1 MSGGSACETA
11 IHHFF
16 NKPFRGGRRDDRV
29 ALVHGA
35 NRIEQRLRFRVLQQ
49 ETGRAGV
56 DRGHHVF
63 VQIERRQNDHT
74 GMRIVKRA
82 SVRCETMLQRADP
95 TCRLNAVHTGHT
107 HIHQHH
113 VGMQRLRQS
122 HRFRAIARL
131 ADNRHTRL
139 RADHHGETGTH
150 QFLIIGND
158 HTNLLFFTHTLHLI
172 GIVPLTARNKPL
184 NLPEKLE
191 PAIETRA
198 AAAPPAVLRAAT
210 AVRSRYRHERHR

>member
-1 MSGGSACETA
+1 
-11 IHHFF
+11 
-16 NKPFRGGRRDDRV
+16 
-29 ALVHGA
+29 
-35 NRIEQRLRFRVLQQ
+35 
-49 ETGRAGV
+49 
-56 DRGHHVF
+56 
-63 VQIERRQNDHT
+63 
-74 GMRIVKRA
+74 MRIVKRA
-82 SVRCETMLQRADP
+82 AIGCETMLQRADP

-107 HIHQHH
+107 HVHQHH

-131 ADNRHTRL
+131 ADNRHIRL
-139 RADHHGETGTH
+139 GADHHGETGTY

-198 AAAPPAVLRAAT
+198 AAAPPAVQRAST